1 MIAST
6 KVDDEAKPFPTLAT
20 EVRRQD
26 VLRRIFRRSADLSGW
41 EDFLVFGLTS
51 LIQR

>member
-1 MIAST
+1 MIASSE
-6 KVDDEAKPFPTLAT
+6 VDDESKPFPTLST

-41 EDFLVFGLTS
+41 EDFQFFGMTS